1 MLSTHHMDEA
11 DILGDRIAVI
21 SHGQMKCIGSSLFL
35 KSTFGE
41 GYHLIVAKKMLKMS
55 TSRKEFIFLC
65 ISPFC
70 RFHSGIW
77 CILNLTYSIYHISGI
92 TIPFIAPLEN
102 LFLQLAHCS
111 LAGLGI
117 GPGLSIVEPA
127 NAAEL
132 KESTQILTRCSEFKV
147 TRAIQIHVPTAYLRT
162 ETPRELHYILPF
174 SEIK

>member
-1 MLSTHHMDEA
+1 MVYFKPN
-11 DILGDRIAVI
+11 IFYI
-21 SHGQMKCIGSSLFL
+21 SH
-35 KSTFGE
+35 FGH
-41 GYHLIVAKKMLKMS
+41 YY
-55 TSRKEFIFLC
+55 TIF
-65 ISPFC
+65 P
-70 RFHSGIW
+70 
-77 CILNLTYSIYHISGI
+77 
-92 TIPFIAPLEN
+92 PLEN

-174 SEIK
+174 SEIKLV